1 MFKKRTIKKDLSASK
16 RKILENDINQE
27 DSKLRT
33 VKRQPES
40 KELES
45 KELEPKELQPKES
58 KPNRETNYTTNTN
71 HIQQK
76 DNKAVDLSTTPTTS
90 TTIKTPANI
99 KTTTVTDFQPDVCKD
114 FYQTGFCGY
123 GDTCKFL
130 HIRGESKQKTPME
143 KHWQTV
149 QTPQTIPS
157 QKQQIPF
164 KCLVCTKDYDSP
176 IKTPC
181 NHFFCKSCFMARS
194 KKGKVT
200 CYVCGKDTGG
210 VCYPVTKEEAESL
223 TPPQ

>member
-27 DSKLRT
+27 DSKLKDVRHND
-33 VKRQPES
+33 KLKHKN
-40 KELES
+40 KENYD
-45 KELEPKELQPKES
+45 KTPES

-71 HIQQK
+71 HIQQNH
-76 DNKAVDLSTTPTTS
+76 NKAVDISTTPTTS

-149 QTPQTIPS
+149 QTPQTPPL

-164 KCLVCTKDYDSP
+164 KCLLCTKDYDSP

-181 NHFFCKSCFMARS
+181 NHFFCKSCFMTRS
-194 KKGKVT
+194 KKGKVS
-200 CYVCGKDTGG
+200 CFVCGKDTGG
-210 VCYPVTKEEAESL
+210 VCYPVTKKEAESL